1 IVTDGV
7 DAITAARVSVRM
19 AEQSPCEA
27 ESWSVTCS
35 VVVVISRIAARGD
48 QAGRI
53 QSLDATAVN
62 NRVLSLFAK
71 VGIEISNM
79 AFIVFESAEHLD
91 TQAEVKS
98 QVLADLPII
107 LAKEGEVIGSILVIE
122 HAAAPETAIRSA
134 DQEFLERVGPSR
146 GVEEKELAV
155 E

>member
-1 IVTDGV
+1 MFVI
-7 DAITAARVSVRM
+7 
-19 AEQSPCEA
+19 
-27 ESWSVTCS
+27 
-35 VVVVISRIAARGD
+35 ISRTT
-48 QAGRI
+48 AGGNNAGFF
-53 QSLDATAVN
+53 QPLAKTAVN
-62 NRVLSLFAK
+62 KRVLSLFAK

-122 HAAAPETAIRSA
+122 HAAAPETAIRSD

-146 GVEEKELAV
+146 GVEEKE
-155 E
+155 